1 MRGWMRKSLALVV
14 IAILVITTTGFQ
26 AVAQDMVMDMDMGD
40 KGTAEAMIGDLVLM
54 RPLGITATVVGA
66 VLFVASVPFS
76 LTGMN
81 TGESFERLVAE
92 PAGYTFARSLGD
104 VEY

>member
-1 MRGWMRKSLALVV
+1 MRGWRRKSLALVV

-26 AVAQDMVMDMDMGD
+26 AVAQDMDMEMGD

>member
-1 MRGWMRKSLALVV
+1 MRKSLALVA

-26 AVAQDMVMDMDMGD
+26 AVAQDMVMDMDMGG
-40 KGTAEAMIGDLVLM
+40 KGTAEAMIGDLVFM
-54 RPLGITATVVGA
+54 RPLGITATAVGA
-66 VLFVASVPFS
+66 VLFVVSVPFS

-81 TGESFERLVAE
+81 TGESFERLVADPVE
-92 PAGYTFARSLGD
+92 YTFSRPLGD